1 MYLCIYVF
9 MYLYFIYS
17 GPMEPEFDQKLKF
30 YSYCKPIFISY
41 LYIYIL
47 FIYLYFIFT
56 GPMEPSDD
64 QKLKFY
70 SYYKQANF
78 GQATEDKKPGF
89 FDFVGKAKW

>member
-1 MYLCIYVF
+1 
-9 MYLYFIYS
+9 
-17 GPMEPEFDQKLKF
+17 MEPSDDQKLKF
-30 YSYCKPIFISY
+30 YSYYKPAFISY
-41 LYIYIL
+41 IICVYFIYIL
-47 FIYLYFIFT
+47 FIYLYFIYT

-78 GQATEDKKPGF
+78 GQATEDKKPSF